1 MTKAL
6 LFSNFKRLQVRRE
19 GTGAA
24 SSTFPPRRSVRTRL
38 KALRKVPDHA
48 ARRPGAGPA
57 PAEGSAVAVLDSSAR
72 TEPEALCRHA
82 ASGPADHAAGP
93 AQASSSFC

>member
-6 LFSNFKRLQVRRE
+6 LFSNFKPLQVRRE

-24 SSTFPPRRSVRTRL
+24 SSTFPPRRSWAAYKRWGRSQ
-38 KALRKVPDHA
+38 AHA
-48 ARRPGAGPA
+48 ARRPGAGPAA

-72 TEPEALCRHA
+72 IEQRPCVAMLHQA
-82 ASGPADHAAGP
+82 PPDHAAGP